1 MYVDAFVSAGTKG
14 SRCSVIFCRYTNRDP
29 LELRLIRKST
39 SYYKE
44 RRMYAM
50 SPALTPIFDKHLS
63 VRTNRLCMHHVKT
76 LKLNNK
82 NKK

>member
-14 SRCSVIFCRYTNRDP
+14 SGCSVIFCRYTNRDL
-29 LELRLIRKST
+29 LELRSTRKST

-44 RRMYAM
+44 RRMYALP
-50 SPALTPIFDKHLS
+50 PALTPIFDKELS

-76 LKLNNK
+76 L
-82 NKK
+82 